1 LPEPFTKREPAAWE
15 TDAPGPFITIPRE
28 RGTVTV
34 WALGQDR
41 FRVEAPDASHQLEG
55 FHAARA
61 VARGL
66 AEQLGEAVDV
76 G

>member
-1 LPEPFTKREPAAWE
+1 MTKREPELWQ
-15 TDAPGPFITIPRE
+15 TNAPGPFITLLRE

-41 FRVEAPDASHQLEG
+41 FRVEAPDATHELEG
-55 FHAARA
+55 FEAARA

-66 AEQLGEAVDV
+66 AERLGVAVDV

>member
-1 LPEPFTKREPAAWE
+1 LPEPFPKREPAAWE
-15 TDAPGPFITIPRE
+15 TDAPGPVITMPRE
-28 RGTVTV
+28 QGTVAV
-34 WALGQDR
+34 WPLGQDR
-41 FRVEAPDASHQLEG
+41 FRVEAPDATHQLIG
-55 FHAARA
+55 FEAARV